1 MFSAGC
7 GISFTSHLVR
17 TGKGNAMRRILAPAA
32 VVLLLGY
39 SALAQQTAPPKPST
53 GPSDFRISGAVTT
66 PLDLTAADLK
76 NMPRKTLRVDNAHS
90 GKTEAYEGV
99 LVEDLL
105 KKAGVP
111 QGEQLRGP
119 AMATYVLVE
128 AADNY
133 RVLFSLEDFNS
144 SFMDSEIILADTMDG
159 APIPG
164 GLGPFRLVAPHEKRP
179 ARWVEMVK
187 SITVVQA
194 P

>member
-1 MFSAGC
+1 M
-7 GISFTSHLVR
+7 
-17 TGKGNAMRRILAPAA
+17 GKGNAMRRILAPA
-32 VVLLLGY
+32 VMVLLLGF
-39 SALAQQTAPPKPST
+39 SAWAQQTAPPKPST
-53 GPSDFRISGAVTT
+53 GPSDFKIAGAVTT

-76 NMPRKTLRVDNAHS
+76 TMPRKTLRVDNAHS
-90 GKTEAYEGV
+90 GKTEVYEGV

-119 AMATYVLVE
+119 AMATYVLVD

-144 SFMDSEIILADTMDG
+144 SFMDSEIIVADTMDG

-179 ARWVEMVK
+179 ARWAEMVK
-187 SITVVQA
+187 SITVVRVQ
-194 P
+194 

>member
-1 MFSAGC
+1 
-7 GISFTSHLVR
+7 
-17 TGKGNAMRRILAPAA
+17 MRRILVPAL
-32 VVLLLGY
+32 VVLLLGF
-39 SALAQQTAPPKPST
+39 SAWAQQAAPPKPST
-53 GPSDFRISGAVTT
+53 GPSDFKIAGAVTT

-76 NMPRKTLRVDNAHS
+76 TMPRKTLRVDNAHS
-90 GKTEAYEGV
+90 GKTEVYEGV

-111 QGEQLRGP
+111 QGEQLRGQ

-144 SFMDSEIILADTMDG
+144 SFMDSEIIVADTMDG
-159 APIPG
+159 APIPR

-187 SITVVQA
+187 SITVVRA

>member
-1 MFSAGC
+1 
-7 GISFTSHLVR
+7 
-17 TGKGNAMRRILAPAA
+17 MRRMFLVAA
-32 VVLLLGY
+32 LVLWPSLT
-39 SALAQQTAPPKPST
+39 ARAQQAASPAKPSA
-53 GPSDFRISGAVTT
+53 GPSDFKIGGDVTT
-66 PLDLTAADLK
+66 PLDLTVADLK
-76 NMPRKTLRVDNAHS
+76 GMARKTLKVDNPHS
-90 GKTEAYEGV
+90 KKKEVYEGV

-105 KKAGVP
+105 RKAGVP

-133 RVLFSLEDFNS
+133 RVVFALEELNS

-164 GLGPFRLVAPHEKRP
+164 ALGPFRLVAPHEKRP

-187 SITVVQA
+187 SLTVVRA

>member
-1 MFSAGC
+1 
-7 GISFTSHLVR
+7 
-17 TGKGNAMRRILAPAA
+17 MRRILAVMAIALSFAFPAA
-32 VVLLLGY
+32 
-39 SALAQQTAPPKPST
+39 AQQAAPPKPSS
-53 GPSDFRISGAVTT
+53 GPADFKIDGAVTT

-76 NMPRKTLRVDNAHS
+76 AMPRKTLRVENPHS
-90 GKTEAYEGV
+90 KKTEVYEGV
-99 LVEDLL
+99 LMEDLL

-133 RVLFSLEDFNS
+133 RVVFALAELNS
-144 SFMDSEIILADTMDG
+144 SFTDSEIILADTLDG

-164 GLGPFRLVAPHEKRP
+164 ALGPFRLVAPHEKRP

-187 SITVVQA
+187 SLTVARA
-194 P
+194 PN

>member
-1 MFSAGC
+1 
-7 GISFTSHLVR
+7 
-17 TGKGNAMRRILAPAA
+17 MRRTLFAPAI
-32 VVLLLGY
+32 VLLLAF
-39 SALAQQTAPPKPST
+39 SAWAQEARPPRPAT
-53 GPSDFRISGAVTT
+53 GPSDFKIGGAVAT

-76 NMPRKTLRVDNAHS
+76 AMPRKTLRVDNAHS
-90 GKTEAYEGV
+90 KKTEVYEGV

-105 KKAGVP
+105 QKAGVP

-133 RVLFSLEDFNS
+133 RVLFSLAEFNS
-144 SFMDSEIILADTMDG
+144 SFMDSEIIVADTLDG
-159 APIPG
+159 APMPAA
-164 GLGPFRLVAPHEKRP
+164 LGPFRLVAPHEKRP

-187 SITVVQA
+187 SLTVVRA